1 MTYSLLPKVEV
12 KSFSS
17 AYLNSSDTASHSL
30 LYQGTQFWG
39 HRAHAYSCLPPF
51 LSLLLSPV
59 SWFVLLLQSPLNVV
73 NLTAQSWTPSS
84 PESSK

>member
-1 MTYSLLPKVEV
+1 MTYSLLLKMEV

-30 LYQGTQFWG
+30 LYQDTQFWG
-39 HRAHAYSCLPPF
+39 QGAHTYSCLPPF

-59 SWFVLLLQSPLNVV
+59 SWFVLLLQSPLTVV

-84 PESSK
+84 PEPSK